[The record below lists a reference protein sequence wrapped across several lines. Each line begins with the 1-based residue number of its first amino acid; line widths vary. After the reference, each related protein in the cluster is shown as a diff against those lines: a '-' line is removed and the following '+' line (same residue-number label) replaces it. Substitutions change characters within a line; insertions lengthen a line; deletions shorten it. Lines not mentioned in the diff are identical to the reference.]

1 MKEMTISISSTLPT
15 INGNFKEIKTELM
28 EQLKQFDLIV
38 DVDSVKTAKA
48 MATQINK
55 LSGKI
60 DKKRKQIVEELSAPI
75 KEFET
80 MMEELKTLCQDSRQN
95 LLSQVKV
102 YDQKKIDEVK
112 KLLEE
117 ELQNKYIHYGV
128 KEEFQSVKTDDLVIL
143 SHLTPG
149 GSLAKKARDII
160 DEKVNKVKKFQE
172 KIDTRL
178 LTLETIC
185 FKGGLVAP
193 LTRENINH
201 FLMIESDDEY
211 LEQLTSLIANEV
223 TRMQNAKELEERI
236 KTTQNVVQSR
246 PTPQVPQQPKQT
258 KPKEVNT
265 KRIMKNMQEFSPK
278 KKKFIVSATFE
289 IEFDNEANV
298 EEKLRLMMLKKF
310 KMGNFKTTPN
320 VTVVSVK

>member
-1 MKEMTISISSTLPT
+1 MNEITIISTLPA
-15 INGNFKEIKTELM
+15 INGNFEEIKTELT

-38 DVDSVKTAKA
+38 DTDSVKTAKS
-48 MATQINK
+48 MATKINK
-55 LSGKI
+55 LSGEI
-60 DKKRKQIVEELSAPI
+60 DKKRKQVVQELSAPI
-75 KEFET
+75 KEFEA
-80 MMEELKTLCQDSRQN
+80 MMKELKDLCQESRLN

-102 YDQKKIDEVK
+102 YDDKRLDEVHI
-112 KLLEE
+112 LLTQ
-117 ELQNKYIHYGV
+117 ELQNKYTHYGV
-128 KEEFQSVKTDDLVIL
+128 EEEFKSVKIDDLIIL
-143 SHLTPG
+143 SHLTQG

-160 DEKVNKVKKFQE
+160 DERVSEAKKFQE
-172 KIDTRL
+172 KVNTRL

-185 FKGGLVAP
+185 FKGGLAAP

-201 FLMIESDDEY
+201 FLMVESDDEY

-236 KTTQNVVQSR
+236 KVTQNVVQSR
-246 PTPQVPQQPKQT
+246 PSPQVPQQPKQT

-289 IEFDNEANV
+289 IEFNDETNV
-298 EEKLRLMMLKKF
+298 EERLRQMMLKKF
-310 KMGNFKTTPN
+310 QMSGFKTTPN
-320 VTVVSVK
+320 VTVASVK